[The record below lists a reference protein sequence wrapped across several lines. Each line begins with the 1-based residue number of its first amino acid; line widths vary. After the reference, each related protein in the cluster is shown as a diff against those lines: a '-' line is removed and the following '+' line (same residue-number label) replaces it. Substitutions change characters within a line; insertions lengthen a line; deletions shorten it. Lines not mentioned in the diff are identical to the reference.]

1 MLESLHISNY
11 ALIDE
16 VNIDFHPGLNI
27 ITGETGAGKSIML
40 GALSLIL
47 GGRADT
53 RSVRATSR
61 KSVIEAV
68 FVPGHYP
75 ALQRFCEEN
84 DIDWDD
90 TRCILRREINAST
103 GRSRAFVNDS
113 PVPLAKLS
121 GAAMLLIDIHSQHQN
136 QLLSRPEFQLKVI
149 DSLADNADKLR
160 EHARRYAAFREAVRR
175 LKAAQAAQA
184 RSRDDEE
191 YMRYQLDRLASLNL
205 TPGEQEELE
214 RERDLLSNLSDI
226 KEALARAIAA
236 LDNDEGGALDGLRE
250 AADAV
255 DSLGQLLDP
264 EEKIQER
271 LADMVIDL
279 ADITN
284 SLRNA
289 DADLQ
294 ADPVRLEAVEQRL
307 NGIWEMQ
314 HRHKVDSVEAL
325 IAIRDDLEN
334 KLAALDNSDEHLREL
349 TREARRLQNLAKESA
364 AALTEARLASAEKF
378 AGELTETAAP
388 LGMKNLRVEIL
399 VTPADMTSS
408 GADRV
413 DFRFAFNKNQTPI
426 PVGEGASGGEIS
438 RLMLSIKS
446 IIASRMELPSIIF
459 DEVDTGVSGDVAN
472 RMGVMMRRISKS
484 LQVIAITHLPAVAAK
499 GEHHYK
505 VYKQDD
511 ETATHTRI
519 KPLDP
524 EERIAELATMLSG
537 RPDDEAA
544 RANARALLENS

>member
-53 RSVRATSR
+53 RSVRAASR

-84 DIDWDD
+84 DIDWDN

-160 EHARRYAAFREAVRR
+160 EHARCYAAFREAVRR

-191 YMRYQLDRLASLNL
+191 YMRYQLDRLAGLNL

-236 LDNDEGGALDGLRE
+236 LDNDEGGALDGLRD

-294 ADPVRLEAVEQRL
+294 ADPVRLDAVEQRL
-307 NGIWEMQ
+307 NSIWEMQ

-364 AALTEARLASAEKF
+364 AALTEARLAAAEKF

-472 RMGVMMRRISKS
+472 RMGAMMRRISKS